1 MLRKIGGDKI
11 CRRHYSE
18 FLFLKNKAKQKSLTT
33 AFRVTKPSG
42 PIPASCFQT
51 WVCLFSSR
59 PPNQFCK
66 NQAGSLTALIS
77 FQTLS
82 LNTRVDLKGLQFP
95 PTFNKTQSVQNTN
108 QVAMNFASKHPAK
121 SSLFILLWLC
131 LVEKTPQQT
140 REMFPPPSS
149 QFLSWRDQEENCRLK
164 PQDSS
169 IRVAFILGG
178 PIREAD
184 SWLW

>member
-1 MLRKIGGDKI
+1 MLRKIGRIKYVEDTTQN
-11 CRRHYSE
+11 
-18 FLFLKNKAKQKSLTT
+18 FFFLKDKAKHRSLTT

-66 NQAGSLTALIS
+66 KQAGSLTALIS

-95 PTFNKTQSVQNTN
+95 PTFSKTQSVQNTN

-140 REMFPPPSS
+140 REMFPPTFFTVS
-149 QFLSWRDQEENCRLK
+149 FLERPRRKLQTEAPRL
-164 PQDSS
+164 QY
-169 IRVAFILGG
+169 
-178 PIREAD
+178 
-184 SWLW
+184 